1 MYVLVGLLS
10 TAVACFASCPS
21 IQVVIV
27 LRCQQSQLGAGYRCD
42 CMPVSFV
49 CLCLFQFSTEQYAL
63 PVLPVLAVAALWCGT
78 TCLSR
83 LYLGVHTILD
93 IVCGILYA
101 LAIYAAFSPLTARY
115 DHYQQ
120 THPLAPLVL
129 MATSLAL
136 CTICYPSRDKNSA
149 QGDAVQITSVLVGVG
164 VGAWLNY
171 QLGLSVETPVPTGLP
186 IHMPTLHWLG
196 VSVLQFVFGVVVVF
210 ALKTVVKFASVRFF
224 SAFFGL
230 DRVDAQHPNVMIGY
244 KYTTY
249 LTLGLIISFLN
260 PLLFTPPGDAG
271 SVDDIDLYSGGLNE
285 APVSGGAVGET
296 YACLLAQLAEIKKM
310 TLSRVL
316 CNAFNNQLG
325 NVQPNA
331 FLDTD
336 EAG

>member
-1 MYVLVGLLS
+1 MN
-10 TAVACFASCPS
+10 
-21 IQVVIV
+21 
-27 LRCQQSQLGAGYRCD
+27 
-42 CMPVSFV
+42 
-49 CLCLFQFSTEQYAL
+49 
-63 PVLPVLAVAALWCGT
+63 
-78 TCLSR
+78 
-83 LYLGVHTILD
+83 
-93 IVCGILYA
+93 
-101 LAIYAAFSPLTARY
+101 
-115 DHYQQ
+115 HYQQ

-129 MATSLAL
+129 MATFPRSLHHL
-136 CTICYPSRDKNSA
+136 LPIQGQNSA

-196 VSVLQFVFGVVVVF
+196 VSVGYSFGMRVVVVF

-260 PLLFTPPGDAG
+260 PLLFTLVGIGRASYYLNSVVIPPGDAG

-296 YACLLAQLAEIKKM
+296 YACLLGLQFQALKYGDRFWYENSEWRNW
-310 TLSRVL
+310 LHSR
-316 CNAFNNQLG
+316 QLG

-336 EAG
+336 EAGNAPVACTSIAGMDLSVW